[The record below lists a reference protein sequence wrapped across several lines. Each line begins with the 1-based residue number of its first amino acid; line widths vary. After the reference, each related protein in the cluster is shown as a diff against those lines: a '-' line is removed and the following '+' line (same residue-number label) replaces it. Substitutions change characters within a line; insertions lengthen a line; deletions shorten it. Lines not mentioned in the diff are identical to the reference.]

1 MLEIIGDLSFTTFLV
16 TLAGI
21 VVGMFFGALPGFGG
35 SASMAI
41 VLPIAIAM
49 SPLNAMVFLIGIY
62 AGGHYGGGIPSVLIG
77 VPGDAGAAATV
88 FDGFQ
93 MTRNGRA
100 SEALAMLAMGSALA
114 GIFSVIAFLIFA
126 PMLARAALSFGPPEL
141 FMLVIFGLS
150 ILGSIDPS
158 KMLKTLF
165 AGSLGLALATVGV
178 DPYWAEPRMVFNIP
192 QLYDGL
198 PFIPALLGLFCIAQM
213 LVLIDERHLVH
224 TNRDV
229 ASPSFGKTL
238 KGMVEVFR
246 YWKAL
251 LIGALSGTFIGALP
265 GAGATIAAFVAYNL
279 TKNVSKT
286 PETFGKGNPE
296 GLVAPES
303 ANNAIVGGSLIPT
316 FALGIPGSGAAA
328 VLMGVMMYMGLRP
341 GPRLFVEQ
349 FPLIQTL
356 VVYLLLGC
364 VLMIVIGAVAAG
376 TFYKLTRIP
385 LRILVPCVIVA
396 ASVGAYAYR
405 GEIFD
410 LGVMMGFGLL
420 GYLLQKRQYPL
431 SAVVL
436 GLVLGPM
443 AEQYFVQSLAM
454 TSWDFTVFFTR
465 PITMGLWVLII
476 GSIVSSIVLYR
487 KTKKSDAAIKAAST
501 AEQGS

>member
-1 MLEIIGDLSFTTFLV
+1 
-16 TLAGI
+16 
-21 VVGMFFGALPGFGG
+21 
-35 SASMAI
+35 
-41 VLPIAIAM
+41 
-49 SPLNAMVFLIGIY
+49 
-62 AGGHYGGGIPSVLIG
+62 
-77 VPGDAGAAATV
+77 
-88 FDGFQ
+88 
-93 MTRNGRA
+93 
-100 SEALAMLAMGSALA
+100 
-114 GIFSVIAFLIFA
+114 
-126 PMLARAALSFGPPEL
+126 
-141 FMLVIFGLS
+141 
-150 ILGSIDPS
+150 
-158 KMLKTLF
+158 
-165 AGSLGLALATVGV
+165 
-178 DPYWAEPRMVFNIP
+178 
-192 QLYDGL
+192 
-198 PFIPALLGLFCIAQM
+198 
-213 LVLIDERHLVH
+213 
-224 TNRDV
+224 
-229 ASPSFGKTL
+229 
-238 KGMVEVFR
+238 
-246 YWKAL
+246 
-251 LIGALSGTFIGALP
+251 
-265 GAGATIAAFVAYNL
+265 
-279 TKNVSKT
+279 
-286 PETFGKGNPE
+286 
-296 GLVAPES
+296 
-303 ANNAIVGGSLIPT
+303 
-316 FALGIPGSGAAA
+316 
-328 VLMGVMMYMGLRP
+328 MGVMMYMGLRP